1 MFLLLWQFSITGDS
15 EGAWPKG
22 GPEVTGRS
30 DTQSVSEGRPRGGGG
45 GRREGETREAGVG
58 NTVAVNATRTACGKL
73 LVAFKMISSSYR

>member
-45 GRREGETREAGVG
+45 GGGVKVKRARRA
-58 NTVAVNATRTACGKL
+58 
-73 LVAFKMISSSYR
+73 LVTLSR